1 MQDGRLKSGDR
12 LLQIGDVDVRGL
24 TTEDVATVLRQS
36 GVHVRMIVARDVDS
50 MPDIPDPAAAPIIP
64 VDQLDEHLTYVNQ
77 VMDFSR
83 LSSDADLSGN
93 LQALSVRIIRIK
105 QIHVDTLCTG
115 LLFQHYSRLNEK
127 TGDSCAAFCRPD
139 TNSVKELRAT
149 QKH

>member
-1 MQDGRLKSGDR
+1 
-12 LLQIGDVDVRGL
+12 
-24 TTEDVATVLRQS
+24 
-36 GVHVRMIVARDVDS
+36 

-93 LQALSVRIIRIK
+93 LQALSVRIVRIK
-105 QIHVDTLCTG
+105 HIHIHTLCTG

-127 TGDSCAAFCRPD
+127 TGDSCAVFCRPD
-139 TNSVKELRAT
+139 TLAVTLLSTVSKN
-149 QKH
+149 